1 MMKKKISIT
10 TITHITQIIFGIV
23 LVLIFLLQPVNIT
36 ATVSNS
42 TAYTHLGQT
51 DSSSNP
57 DPTKGFQHN
66 LSPMYGG
73 EMSNVAFDT
82 LNHRLYA
89 IDWSCH
95 RVIFYNLK
103 TDNSFDDN
111 LIDGVIGQVDLYH
124 GYYANRGGSPA
135 NNTLKFGGIWSAKGL
150 LVDDSGNLWVSD
162 NVNNRVLRFPAPIVG
177 DGTDTADKVIGQ
189 ANFTSGSANRGGSVA
204 ANSLSDPAGLSFD
217 VSGNL
222 WIADAGNNRV
232 LRFPAP
238 IVGDGSDAAD
248 KVVGQANFTS
258 GSVNRG
264 GGVDGTAANSLS
276 KPAQILIKDNNLYI
290 TDRNNIRII
299 RFTAPIV
306 GNGSD
311 NADWIIGQS
320 NFTSH
325 ANGFSSSRMEQP
337 VAFVFDH
344 NGNLLISDYTNHR
357 IIRFPAPIVGNG
369 ADDVANATLGQP
381 TFDNPCP
388 TSILP
393 IPRSNRCAG
402 DGVVRANG
410 FSFPNQIAL
419 SPDESYL
426 LVASDNEARITRY
439 DYPLVGNGTGMSAN
453 YALGMTSDGT
463 DTFLDDGGWLGTSPY
478 SLDGVRNA
486 AIDRKNHKLYTV
498 HFNSSRVMIFNLDQN
513 NHLTTNRANGVVGQP
528 DLYHAAPNRNTN
540 VNAAANNNFYEP
552 RALALDSQGNL
563 WVGSEKNC
571 RIMRFPA
578 PIKGD
583 GSDVADKVVG
593 APDFTTGQDKKRP
606 LGANSVA
613 CYGEEIALDQNDNLW
628 VADTG
633 NHRVIRF
640 PSPIAGDGSDNAD
653 MIFGQADFVHNT
665 ANRSGSVGAN
675 TLYNPAGLTF
685 DSDGSLWVSDATNN
699 RIIRFPAPLKGD
711 GSDSADLVIGQADF
725 THGSANRGGSIA
737 ANGFSGPRGI
747 TLAGD
752 HYFISDL
759 SNNRIIRFPAPL
771 KGDGSDSADLV
782 IGQADFTHGSAN
794 RGNLY
799 PDSTSLSWPFKP
811 VFNGFDQIFIPEYN
825 NSRVSVFNLFPAAA
839 SVTIN
844 DGASTTLSVQVQ
856 LSLSALEASEM
867 RISNNPDFAA
877 SSWEPYSTSKNWQL
891 DPGDGVKTVYL
902 QFRDSSG
909 VEAPAVSAS
918 IYLLTLKI
926 LPETGAEGG

>member
-1 MMKKKISIT
+1 MSMKKKISIT

-66 LSPMYGG
+66 LSPMFGG
-73 EMSNVAFDT
+73 EMSNIAFDT

-89 IDWSCH
+89 IDFSCH
-95 RVIFYNLK
+95 RIIYYNLK
-103 TDNSFDDN
+103 SDNSFDDN

-135 NNTLKFGGIWSAKGL
+135 NNTLKFSGIWFAKGL

-177 DGTDTADKVIGQ
+177 DGSDAADKVIGQ

-258 GSVNRG
+258 DSANRG
-264 GGVDGTAANSLS
+264 GGFDSRAANSLY

-325 ANGFSSSRMEQP
+325 ANGFSSSQMEQP

-344 NGNLLISDYTNHR
+344 NNNLLISDYTNHR
-357 IIRFPAPIVGNG
+357 IIRYSNPVGNG
-369 ADDVANATLGQP
+369 SDVADATLGQP

-393 IPRSNRCAG
+393 IPTSDRCAG

-453 YALGMTSDGT
+453 YALGMTSNGT

-478 SLDGVRNA
+478 SLDSVRNA

-498 HFNSSRVMIFNLDQN
+498 HFNGSRVMIFNLDQN

-583 GSDVADKVVG
+583 GSDIADKVVG
-593 APDFTTGQDKKRP
+593 APDFTTGQDKKRS

-613 CYGEEIALDQNDNLW
+613 CYGEEITLDQNDNLW
-628 VADTG
+628 VADAG

-640 PSPIAGDGSDNAD
+640 PAPIVGDGSDNAD
-653 MIFGQADFVHNT
+653 MVFGQADFVHNT

-759 SNNRIIRFPAPL
+759 SNNRVLRFPAPL
-771 KGDGSDSADLV
+771 VGDGSDSADLV

>member
-95 RVIFYNLK
+95 RIIYYNLK
-103 TDNSFDDN
+103 SDNSFDDN

-177 DGTDTADKVIGQ
+177 DGTDTADKVVGQ
-189 ANFTSGSANRGGSVA
+189 ANFTSGSVNRGGSVA

-325 ANGFSSSRMEQP
+325 ANGFSSSQMEQP

-344 NGNLLISDYTNHR
+344 NNNLLISDYTNHR
-357 IIRFPAPIVGNG
+357 IIRYSNPVGNG

-453 YALGMTSDGT
+453 YALGMTSNGT

-528 DLYHAAPNRNTN
+528 DLYHAALNRNTN

-711 GSDSADLVIGQADF
+711 GSDTADKVIGQADF

-759 SNNRIIRFPAPL
+759 SNNRVLRFPAPL
-771 KGDGSDSADLV
+771 VGDDSDSADLV